1 MRKMFILAAAL
12 GLVFVAGDASAKD
25 FKITKQQ
32 VKRACGDNLEGGG
45 KNFGCTKCSSDRCR
59 DYSCNGSG
67 EGRQGCWETV
77 LQPERSTRNHD
88 RPLRANVSDH
98 GKMTT
103 HVSPTGSGHR
113 GVSGSRTSAPMQ
125 KNLPMAT
132 RSNAGGSGHHQHRH

>member
-32 VKRACGDNLEGGG
+32 VKRACGDKLEGGG
-45 KNFGCTKCSSDRCR
+45 KSFGCTKCGSGRCR

-77 LQPERSTRNHD
+77 LQPERSTRDHD
-88 RPLRANVSDH
+88 RPLRANSADH
-98 GKMTT
+98 GRMTT
-103 HVSPTGSGHR
+103 HVNPTGSGHR
-113 GVSGSRTSAPMQ
+113 GLSGHRASAPMQ
-125 KNLPMAT
+125 KNAPMAT
-132 RSNAGGSGHHQHRH
+132 RSNASGGHNQHRH